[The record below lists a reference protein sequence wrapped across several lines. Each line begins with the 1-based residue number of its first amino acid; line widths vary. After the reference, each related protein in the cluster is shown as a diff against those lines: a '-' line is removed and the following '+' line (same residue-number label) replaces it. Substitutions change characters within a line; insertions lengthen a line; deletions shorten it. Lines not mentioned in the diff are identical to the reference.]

1 MKQEKPFFS
10 IIVPTFNRPAQLATC
25 LESLA
30 CLDYPLDRFEVIVA
44 DDGSQTRLETL
55 VASFSNRL
63 DIVLARQPHSG
74 PAIARNKG
82 AAQAK
87 GDLLA
92 FTDDDCTPAADWLK
106 TLAARFT
113 ETPDIMIG
121 GRTLNVHLDNP
132 YSTASDLLIRYLYAH
147 YNRNPDQAG
156 FFTSNNLTVPK
167 GRFRQLGGFDM
178 SFPRAGAEDRE
189 FCERWLRHG
198 FRMTY
203 APEVLI
209 YHAHRLTLHSFCG
222 QQFNYGRGAFRF
234 HKLRARHR
242 FHHLKIERSSF
253 YVNVL
258 RYPFS
263 EIRDTK
269 KLLFLA
275 LIVLSQGANAAGFLW
290 EMVRQIIG
298 KNNQILSS
306 GRYD

>member
-1 MKQEKPFFS
+1 MKQEQPFFS
-10 IIVPTFNRPAQLATC
+10 IIVPTFNRPTQLATC

-30 CLDYPLDRFEVIVA
+30 CLHYPLDRFEVIVA

-87 GDLLA
+87 GEFLA

-121 GRTLNVHLDNP
+121 GRTINVLLDNP
-132 YSTASDLLIRYLYAH
+132 YSTASDLLIRYLYAY
-147 YNRNPDQAG
+147 YNGNPDQAG

-234 HKLRARHR
+234 HRLRARHR
-242 FHHLKIERSSF
+242 LHHLKIERSSF
-253 YVNVL
+253 YVNAL

-263 EIRDTK
+263 EIRNTK
-269 KLLFLA
+269 RFLFLA
-275 LIVLSQGANAAGFLW
+275 LVLLAQGANAAGFLW